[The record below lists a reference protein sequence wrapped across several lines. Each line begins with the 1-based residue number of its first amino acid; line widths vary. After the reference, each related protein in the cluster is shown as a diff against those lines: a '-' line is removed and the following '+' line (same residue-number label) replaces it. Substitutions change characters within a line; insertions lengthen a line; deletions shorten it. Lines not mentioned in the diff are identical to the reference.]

1 MDALSLLQPL
11 SPLNG
16 SLFGTPAGGSF
27 PLAASARLAGSD
39 GVAGNPWVDNA
50 QVQGVM
56 RAANEA
62 ATQGLLAQVVQLLAG
77 LIQNQAGAGSA
88 AGGPGQVN
96 GSGGGGCCS
105 SKGSSQGGSSGG
117 GSSAGGA
124 SGASGGGQASSSGG
138 SSSNFASEKAA
149 GKQVDRQG
157 KKIDAS
163 IADNFDAM
171 VAAAKKDGVDLQI
184 SSGFRSRQEQEVLY
198 QKYLN
203 GTGNLAAKPGTS
215 NHESGLAID
224 FRDTPGAFAWL
235 KKNSTRFG
243 LKNLPSEPWHYSV
256 DGR

>member
-16 SLFGTPAGGSF
+16 TFSPSWAGGSF
-27 PLAASARLAGSD
+27 PLAAANRLAGPVS
-39 GVAGNPWVDNA
+39 GNPWVDSE
-50 QVQGVM
+50 QLQGVVG
-56 RAANEA
+56 AANEA

-77 LIQNQAGAGSA
+77 LIQNQGGAGSA
-88 AGGPGQVN
+88 RQGAGPLG
-96 GSGGGGCCS
+96 GSGGCCS
-105 SKGSSQGGSSGG
+105 SQGSSKDGSSGG

-124 SGASGGGQASSSGG
+124 SGASSGAQASSSSSG
-138 SSSNFASEKAA
+138 SSNFASEKAA
-149 GKQVDRQG
+149 GKQVERQG

-224 FRDTPGAFAWL
+224 FKDTPGAFAWL